1 MSDPLISIRDLKK
14 SYRTYNSVRER
25 MWDIFIPPVF
35 HKSQP
40 AEFFA
45 LNGVSLDIY
54 EGERVGFIGR
64 NGAGK
69 STLLKL
75 ICGRG
80 DPTSGS
86 LSVRGKIQA
95 LLGLGVGFSSEWT
108 GRKNIYAAL
117 SIQGMST
124 RQIKMYEEEIIDF
137 SELEEFIDQPV
148 RGYSAGMYTRLA
160 FAVAT
165 CLEPEILIIDEV
177 LGAGDAAFVSKS
189 AARMRKL
196 TQESGATVLFVSHS
210 AASVVEICNRAVLLE
225 NGRIIADDDP
235 LTVNKIYNKKVRA
248 EEELSLRA
256 REQRIRKRDLIMA
269 LGQGGGVTTARTLR
283 LAAEP
288 GIAPHQT
295 HKIRKIEFFGSGGL
309 LETVTVGGGAD
320 TDAASGAHVV
330 HAHGMSN
337 WSVPKEDSAGPFRE
351 FGPFGGSN
359 QHAPFIVQT
368 PNDADPE
375 EFEIRL
381 TGNWNSKEPLRI
393 DIYDPEKNTYVSLR
407 KLEQT
412 ATEYRFGFPLVE
424 EAAEIEEAQDPL
436 DESPD
441 ASADTGTS
449 AIAAATLPEDETPPE
464 DDAEA
469 RALST
474 YGDGTVTISKIAFL
488 DADDEDRRVFTI
500 GEKMRVKIDICVN
513 SPIDRFS
520 LVYCAYLRDGRQG
533 TQVFVDSERL
543 GQGPW
548 QGKHSI
554 DLTFDPLRLGE
565 AQYMVSV
572 GIFDEYTLTVERE
585 NASYCVMDR
594 LYEFRVTQP
603 DGLFKGLGA
612 FAHKVTWGYDGQDIE
627 YDPSLDHHDIS

>member
-1 MSDPLISIRDLKK
+1 MSEPLISIRDLKK
-14 SYRTYNSVRER
+14 SYRTYNSVKER
-25 MWDIFIPPVF
+25 MADIFVPQMF
-35 HKSQP
+35 HKSQTS
-40 AEFFA
+40 EFFA

-95 LLGLGVGFSSEWT
+95 LLSLGVGFSAEWT
-108 GRKNIYAAL
+108 GRKNISAAL
-117 SIQGMST
+117 SIQGMSA

-137 SELEEFIDQPV
+137 SELEDFIDQPV

-210 AASVVEICNRAVLLE
+210 AASVVEICNRAILLE

-256 REQRIRKRDLIMA
+256 REQRIRKRDLVRA
-269 LGQGGGVTTARTLR
+269 LGQGGDVTTAQTLR
-283 LAAEP
+283 IAADP
-288 GIAPHQT
+288 DIAPSQT
-295 HKIRKIEFFGSGGL
+295 HKIRRIELFSDTNL
-309 LETVTVGGGAD
+309 LDAITVGSPSDMEPAN
-320 TDAASGAHVV
+320 GAHVV

-337 WSVPKEDSAGPFRE
+337 WGSPKKDALGQFRE
-351 FGPFGGSN
+351 FGAFGGSN
-359 QHAPFIVQT
+359 QHAPFILQV
-368 PNDADPE
+368 PNDLDIESFEVRMAGEWASTEKLRVDVYNADENAYIP
-375 EFEIRL
+375 
-381 TGNWNSKEPLRI
+381 
-393 DIYDPEKNTYVSLR
+393 LR

-412 ATEYRFGFPLVE
+412 ASEYRFAFPLKQDSNEAVDSAQDKHVEGEKLIQADQDQSSE
-424 EAAEIEEAQDPL
+424 EAEVTESEPV
-436 DESPD
+436 DE
-441 ASADTGTS
+441 
-449 AIAAATLPEDETPPE
+449 
-464 DDAEA
+464 AEA
-469 RALST
+469 LALST
-474 YGDGTVTISKIAFL
+474 YGDGTVSISKMTFMN
-488 DADDEDRRVFTI
+488 ADDEDRRVFII
-500 GEKMRVKIDICVN
+500 GEKMRVKIDIVVH

-548 QGKHSI
+548 EGKHSI

-565 AQYMVSV
+565 AHYMVSV

-585 NASYCVMDR
+585 NISYCVMDR
-594 LYEFRVTQP
+594 LYEFSVTQS

-612 FAHKVTWGYDGQDIE
+612 FAHEVTWTYNGQDVP
-627 YDPSLDHHDIS
+627 YDPSLDHHDVS